1 MILLSVTPLI
11 SSFLI
16 LKFWSSNL
24 FSLFLYKKSFSFN
37 YKILRNRLFKKK
49 GRLWRTLIL
58 MKTCSNISALQ
69 TISLAFTWS
78 LAFTTNFTWSILEYF
93 VPNVHILKTS
103 FQVIYASFQLVNFQ
117 IAWGWI
123 TYWFLY
129 AFHHNDAKNRTP
141 PPHTHTHTHTTTTTS
156 FQNNFWMSIR

>member
-11 SSFLI
+11 NSFLI

-58 MKTCSNISALQ
+58 MKTCSK
-69 TISLAFTWS
+69 SLHCIAD
-78 LAFTTNFTWSILEYF
+78 
-93 VPNVHILKTS
+93 HITS
-103 FQVIYASFQLVNFQ
+103 FYLV
-117 IAWGWI
+117 
-123 TYWFLY
+123 
-129 AFHHNDAKNRTP
+129 
-141 PPHTHTHTHTTTTTS
+141 TS
-156 FQNNFWMSIR
+156 FYHKFYLVHPWILCPKCSYFEDFFSSDLCIISTSKFPNRLRVTHLLIFVRIPS